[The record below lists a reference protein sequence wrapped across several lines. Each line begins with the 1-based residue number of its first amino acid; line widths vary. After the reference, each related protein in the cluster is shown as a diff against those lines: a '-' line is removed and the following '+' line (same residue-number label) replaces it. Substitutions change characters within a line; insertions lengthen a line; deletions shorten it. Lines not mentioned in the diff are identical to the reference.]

1 MSRHSNI
8 SIFIPHIG
16 CPHKC
21 SFCDQ
26 RIISGS
32 KSVPRGD
39 DVRRICSQ
47 AMEEIK
53 DRGNTQIAF
62 FGGSF
67 TAIPREYMLELLTA
81 AHEFLGEGKFSG
93 IRISTRPDFIDGEIL
108 SVLKEYGVTSIELGA
123 QSLSDKVLTANERG
137 HSAEDIFCAS
147 GLIRDNGFE
156 LGLQM
161 IPGLYMSTP
170 EDEKTTMEGVLKIK
184 PDTIRIYPIVVIEG
198 TKLAEYYKS
207 GEYKLMPFKDM
218 VSLCADMMLTFER
231 NGIRVIKCGLH
242 ASDGVDGERVAGYYH
257 PAFRELCQG
266 EIYRKEILELTE
278 GKPGRYE
285 IQVGT
290 SHISKAV
297 GHKKSNMEYFKKL
310 GIEIV
315 IKGNDKIPLYMVKG
329 ADYLPCL

>member
-32 KSVPRGD
+32 KNIPHGD
-39 DVRRICSQ
+39 DVRRICEQ
-47 AMEEIK
+47 AMQEIADK
-53 DRGNTQIAF
+53 SSTQIAF

-67 TAIPREYMLELLTA
+67 TAVPRDYMVELLTA
-81 AHEFLGEGKFSG
+81 AREYVGEGKFSG

-108 SVLKEYGVTSIELGA
+108 SILKSYGVTSIELGA

-137 HSAEDIFCAS
+137 HSAEDIYSAS
-147 GLIRDNGFE
+147 QLIRDGGFE
-156 LGLQM
+156 LGLQI
-161 IPGLYMSTP
+161 IPGLYKSTM
-170 EDEKTTMEGVLKIK
+170 EDEQQTIEGVLKIK

-198 TKLAEYYKS
+198 TKLADYYKN
-207 GEYKLMPFKDM
+207 GGYELMPFEDM
-218 VSLCADMMLTFER
+218 VSLCADMMMQFEQSD
-231 NGIRVIKCGLH
+231 IRVIKCGLH
-242 ASDGVDGERVAGYYH
+242 ASDGVEGERVAGFYH

-266 EIYRKEILELTE
+266 EIYKKEILRLTG
-278 GKPGRYE
+278 GKAGRYE
-285 IQVGT
+285 VLVGK

-297 GHKKSNMEYFKKL
+297 GHKRQNIDFFKNM
-310 GIEIV
+310 GIEVSI
-315 IKGNDKIPLYMVKG
+315 IGNDDIPLYSVKENNV
-329 ADYLPCL
+329 CI

>member
-32 KSVPRGD
+32 KNIPHGD
-39 DVRRICSQ
+39 DVRRICEQ
-47 AMEEIK
+47 AMQEIADK
-53 DRGNTQIAF
+53 SSTQIAF

-67 TAIPREYMLELLTA
+67 TAVPRDYMIELLTA
-81 AHEFLGEGKFSG
+81 ARDYVGEGKFSG

-108 SVLKEYGVTSIELGA
+108 SILKSYGVTSIELGA

-137 HSAEDIFCAS
+137 HSAEDIYSAS
-147 GLIRDNGFE
+147 QLIRDGGFE
-156 LGLQM
+156 LGLQI
-161 IPGLYMSTP
+161 IPGLYKSTM
-170 EDEKTTMEGVLKIK
+170 EDEQQTIEGVLKIK

-198 TKLAEYYKS
+198 TKLADYYKK
-207 GEYKLMPFKDM
+207 GEYELMPFEDM
-218 VSLCADMMLTFER
+218 VSLCVDMMMQFEQSD
-231 NGIRVIKCGLH
+231 IRVIKCGLH
-242 ASDGVDGERVAGYYH
+242 ASDGVEGERVAGFYH

-266 EIYRKEILELTE
+266 EIYKKEILRLTG
-278 GKPGRYE
+278 GKAGRYE
-285 IQVGT
+285 VLVGK

-297 GHKKSNMEYFKKL
+297 GHKRQNIDFFKNM
-310 GIEIV
+310 GIEV
-315 IKGNDKIPLYMVKG
+315 SIKGNDDIPLYSVKENNV
-329 ADYLPCL
+329 CI